1 MRRSRLLGNDAR
13 EDFSVV
19 QSATL
24 TLLALVIGF
33 NPSMAVSRYDQ
44 RKNYEEEEAN
54 AIGTQLLRA
63 DLLPAGDAATL
74 RSLLAKYLELR
85 IRYYQSARQ
94 AHAGCD
100 QPASGQLQN
109 EMWNAVHAP
118 ASRRSP
124 TRSTRLRY
132 PGMNDVINR
141 RGYTQAEWSNRI
153 PRPPGT

>member
-33 NPSMAVSRYDQ
+33 NLSMAVSRYDQ

-63 DLLPAGDAATL
+63 DLLPTDEAAAL
-74 RSLLAKYLELR
+74 RALLAKYLELR
-85 IRYYQSARQ
+85 IRYYQVRDKDTLDAINRASEKLQARMW
-94 AHAGCD
+94 HAVRAGVAA
-100 QPASGQLQN
+100 QP
-109 EMWNAVHAP
+109 NAVNAL
-118 ASRRSP
+118 AVS
-124 TRSTRLRY
+124 
-132 PGMNDVINR
+132 GMNDVINR
-141 RGYTQAEWSNRI
+141 QGYT
-153 PRPPGT
+153 